1 MVYMTSNECQN
12 VADAVKEVFSA
23 CGVEISAEYP
33 TGDLTDNSSVMVDW
47 LTDIKTKARSKR
59 ALLLN
64 CFSKHMDDVQ
74 LLGALK
80 LNAKAIKLKGAF
92 KYNCIHILVLISV
105 QTGTMQYDYKS

>member
-1 MVYMTSNECQN
+1 MRKVLSSITVVFLSSFAEQWNLTTLVYMTSNECQN

-59 ALLLN
+59 IRCSQIVSLN
-64 CFSKHMDDVQ
+64 IQGKFLPK
-74 LLGALK
+74 
-80 LNAKAIKLKGAF
+80 
-92 KYNCIHILVLISV
+92 
-105 QTGTMQYDYKS
+105 